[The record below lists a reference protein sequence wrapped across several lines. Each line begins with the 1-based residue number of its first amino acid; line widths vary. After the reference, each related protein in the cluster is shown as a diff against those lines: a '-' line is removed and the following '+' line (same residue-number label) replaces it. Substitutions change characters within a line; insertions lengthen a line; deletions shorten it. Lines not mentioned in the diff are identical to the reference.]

1 MLGEL
6 NKQVSDFYTP
16 PGNSF
21 PMTLFLQVFAV
32 LNVLYIYIFIVIVAQ
47 KITADRCAY
56 IAIIAGMSSSL
67 QT

>member
-16 PGNSF
+16 SGNSF

-32 LNVLYIYIFIVIVAQ
+32 LIVLYIYIFIVIVA
-47 KITADRCAY
+47 
-56 IAIIAGMSSSL
+56 
-67 QT
+67 